1 MTIEK
6 SSSSTN
12 DDNLTIVRVI
22 GHGQF
27 KVNGATLNK
36 INQIDNE
43 IVNMLN
49 DKQEDNKVVDEK
61 EFRKKITEIVNL
73 ITTEGKPIE
82 DRELVGS
89 DIIVPGADLSI
100 EEAKDIFKGE
110 GVIPEI

>member
-6 SSSSTN
+6 SSSSVN

-27 KVNGATLNK
+27 KVNGATINK
-36 INQIDNE
+36 KNVIDKEIEDMLRKEINK
-43 IVNMLN
+43 L
-49 DKQEDNKVVDEK
+49 DEK